1 MGTKAAA
8 RATAKRYDTE
18 FVELAKLVTVE
29 ETAEMLG
36 ISSARV
42 RQLILDNRFKRVTTV
57 GSRPLHLLSLAEV
70 ERMVE
75 ARA

>member
-1 MGTKAAA
+1 MPKTAQ
-8 RATAKRYDTE
+8 RTTAKRYDTQY
-18 FVELAKLVTVE
+18 VELVTLVTVE

-42 RQLILDNRFKRVTTV
+42 RQLILDNRFKKVTTV
-57 GSRPLHLLSLAEV
+57 GSRPLHLLNLAEV
-70 ERMVE
+70 ERMAE